1 MNAITAPVKA
11 KAVVCRDI
19 TQGVHVEEVTVAL
32 PKRGEVMIKLAACGV
47 CHSDLSATNGVIGL
61 PTPLVVGHEGS
72 GVVVAVGEGVTE
84 FALGDH
90 VVSSFVSMCGK
101 CRYCQSGRPQLCDQA
116 GKAVATLPDGSNRY
130 TDAQGQPLNVFF
142 GCGVMAEYTTL
153 HESSL
158 VKIDP
163 SVALDKAA
171 LVSCG
176 VMTGVGA
183 VVNTAKL
190 TAGSIAVVFGCGGV
204 GLNAIQGCVIAGAR
218 QIVAVDTSDAK
229 LELAKQFGATHV
241 LNSTKEDNV
250 VRTLRKLTGGG
261 ADYAFECVGL
271 GEVAAQ
277 AFGALAK
284 GGTAVSVGVASR
296 KDTTTVGTL
305 SLTCE
310 EKTLKGSYFGSA
322 RPREDFPR
330 LLGLY
335 CCGRLKLD
343 ELITRTYSIDEAPQ
357 AFDDLKAGRNAR
369 GVIVFA

>member
-32 PKRGEVMIKLAACGV
+32 PQRGEVMIKLAACGV
-47 CHSDLSATNGVIGL
+47 CHSDLSATNGVIGMPL
-61 PTPLVVGHEGS
+61 PVVVGHEGA

-116 GKAVATLPDGSNRY
+116 GKTVATLPGGGTRY
-130 TDAQGQPLNVFF
+130 TDAQGQPLSVFF

-158 VKIDP
+158 VKID
-163 SVALDKAA
+163 STVALDKAA

-218 QIVAVDTSDAK
+218 QIVAVDMSDAK

-241 LNSTKEDNV
+241 VNSAVEENIVK
-250 VRTLRKLTGGG
+250 TLRKMTGGG
-261 ADYAFECVGL
+261 ADYAFECVGRGDVSAL
-271 GEVAAQ
+271 
-277 AFGALAK
+277 AFGSLGK
-284 GGTAVSVGVASR
+284 GGTAVSVGVSAR
-296 KDTTTVGTL
+296 KDTTTIGTL
-305 SLTCE
+305 AMTCD

-330 LLGLY
+330 LIGLY
-335 CCGRLKLD
+335 CCGKLKLD
-343 ELITRTYSIDEAPQ
+343 ELITRTHSIDEAPQ
-357 AFDDLKAGRNAR
+357 AFEDLKAGRNAR
-369 GVIVFA
+369 GMIVFA

>member
-1 MNAITAPVKA
+1 MKAITSPIPA
-11 KAVVCRDI
+11 KAAVCRDI
-19 TQGVHVEEVTVAL
+19 TQGVRVENVTVAL
-32 PKRGEVMIKLAACGV
+32 PRRGEVMIKLAACGV
-47 CHSDLSATNGVIGL
+47 CHSDLSAITGVIAL
-61 PTPLVVGHEGS
+61 PLPLVPGHEGA
-72 GVVVAVGEGVTE
+72 GVVVAVGEGVSE

-90 VVSSFVSMCGK
+90 VVSSFVSMCGQ

-130 TDAQGQPLNVFF
+130 TDAQGQPLHVFF

-153 HESSL
+153 HASNL
-158 VKIDP
+158 VKVDP
-163 SVALDKAA
+163 NVALDKAA

-183 VVNTAKL
+183 VINTARL

-218 QIVAVDTSDAK
+218 QIVAVDTADAK
-229 LELAKQFGATHV
+229 LELARQFGATHV
-241 LNSTKEDNV
+241 LNSTQEDNL

-261 ADYAFECVGL
+261 ADYAFECVGR
-271 GEVAAQ
+271 GDVVAQ

-296 KDTTTVGTL
+296 KDTTSVSTL
-305 SLTCE
+305 SLTCD

-343 ELITRTYSIDEAPQ
+343 ELITRTYTIDDAPQ
-357 AFDDLKAGRNAR
+357 AFADLQAGRNAR
-369 GVIVFA
+369 GMIVFA